1 MTTFA
6 LAPPTLNPETSEAP
20 CAPYAPY
27 APFLSAWAS
36 SCPLF
41 PWVPGTA
48 VILGPLGQYLFI
60 LTYPNIKQTPK
71 KNIYPIR
78 LATTYNP

>member
-6 LAPPTLNPETSEAP
+6 LAPPMLNPETSGAP
-20 CAPYAPY
+20 YAPYAPY

-48 VILGPLGQYLFI
+48 VILCPLGQ
-60 LTYPNIKQTPK
+60 
-71 KNIYPIR
+71 
-78 LATTYNP
+78 